1 MKLHKFVWLAIA
13 AWIIAPIMAQVVTNA
28 PPTTPPPDTAFLP
41 LGKDAIWLA
50 LIAPITFTITWLIG
64 KIPPL
69 PKVIL
74 PWITPLVGIGIGSV
88 MQWATK
94 SNWPWWSSA
103 GAGAIATTIYQAA
116 KGITKAGPES
126 PLTPTPGPNDP
137 PENQV
142 AVNSIR
148 R

>member
-1 MKLHKFVWLAIA
+1 MKIHKLIWLAVL
-13 AWIIAPIMAQVVTNA
+13 AWIIAPVIAQVVTNA
-28 PPTTPPPDTAFLP
+28 PPPPDTGPVLP

-50 LIAPITFTITWLIG
+50 LIPPITFTITWLVG

-74 PWITPLVGIGIGSV
+74 PWITPLIGIGVGAV
-88 MQWATK
+88 MEWATK
-94 SNWPWWSSA
+94 ANLPWWSSA

-126 PLTPTPGPNDP
+126 ALTPTPGPNDP
-137 PENQV
+137 PENQLSV
-142 AVNSIR
+142 PNSR
-148 R
+148 P